1 MVLETIFSYPTWARV
16 ELLHKNTPIREREM
30 ARERERERKR
40 EGRSRKKKKREKR
53 RRAG

>member
-30 ARERERERKR
+30 ARERARER
-40 EGRSRKKKKREKR
+40 EGRSREKKKREKR